1 MAAGARVTLDE
12 RGIDDLFE
20 SAATIALVGGTA
32 RALAGA
38 ARDLAPD
45 GGPAR
50 GVRETYRATKPTRE
64 GDRIVATAY
73 TDDTAGH
80 LVEHGSA
87 KNTAYAPL
95 RRAAQRL
102 GFRVTLAPKGS

>member
-12 RGIDDLFE
+12 RGIDDLFD
-20 SAATIALVGGTA
+20 SAATQALVGATT

-45 GGPAR
+45 GGPGR
-50 GVRETYRATKPTRE
+50 GVRETYRATKATRE
-64 GDRIVATAY
+64 ADRIVATAY